1 MQTGKTKPVPVILF
15 GTEFWKRLI
24 DFEFLVEQGTI
35 SAADL
40 RLFHRTDDPQ
50 DAWDRIRGFYQL

>member
-1 MQTGKTKPVPVILF
+1 
-15 GTEFWKRLI
+15 LI